1 MPPPLHWH
9 SKPRPYPESDPG
21 TPAFL
26 RASVDLLFFLL
37 EHHPSRGRK
46 IFSSEGRFCPASG
59 AGGTPACAAGWYIL
73 VTLSYPREMACP
85 SRHTHVAPKI
95 KGRIHRHRWWRAPRP
110 RTCTPRQPRGDE
122 ARAVEFGRR
131 QNHLR
136 WGHRR
141 SGLRLGVME
150 GHSNHQNGLPCVGSL
165 GSEVSVPGPRARV
178 WYSSQ
183 RNG

>member
-1 MPPPLHWH
+1 MIVLTNIRLLWKSELPRKPGFAPPAA
-9 SKPRPYPESDPG
+9 
-21 TPAFL
+21 PAAPL
-26 RASVDLLFFLL
+26 RA
-37 EHHPSRGRK
+37 RR
-46 IFSSEGRFCPASG
+46 
-59 AGGTPACAAGWYIL
+59 GGT
-73 VTLSYPREMACP
+73 SYCRKMAFP
-85 SRHTHVAPKI
+85 SRHTHVAPKT
-95 KGRIHRHRWWRAPRP
+95 KGRIQRHRWRRALPP

-150 GHSNHQNGLPCVGSL
+150 GHSDHQNGLPCVGSL
-165 GSEVSVPGPRARV
+165 ASEVSVPGPRVRV

>member
-1 MPPPLHWH
+1 MIVLTNIRLLWKSELPRKPGFAPPVA
-9 SKPRPYPESDPG
+9 
-21 TPAFL
+21 PAAPL
-26 RASVDLLFFLL
+26 RA
-37 EHHPSRGRK
+37 RR
-46 IFSSEGRFCPASG
+46 
-59 AGGTPACAAGWYIL
+59 GGT
-73 VTLSYPREMACP
+73 SYSSNTAFP
-85 SRHTHVAPKI
+85 SRHTHVAPKT
-95 KGRIHRHRWWRAPRP
+95 KGRIQRRRWWRAPRP

-150 GHSNHQNGLPCVGSL
+150 GHSDRQNGLPCVGSATL
-165 GSEVSVPGPRARV
+165 EVSLPGPRVRV
-178 WYSSQ
+178 WYSSR